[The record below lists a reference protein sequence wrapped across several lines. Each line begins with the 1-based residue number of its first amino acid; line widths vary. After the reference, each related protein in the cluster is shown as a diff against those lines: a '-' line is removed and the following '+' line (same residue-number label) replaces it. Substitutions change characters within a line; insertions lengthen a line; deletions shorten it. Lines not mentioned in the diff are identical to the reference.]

1 MIHKNQRRR
10 SKLDIIIDIL
20 ESTQEGVR
28 KSRIAGLAN
37 LNYKYVMRYVDCLVR
52 HGMLDEAR
60 EGIYVITPKGLA
72 LKSSYDEIMGIVRS
86 VIS

>member
-20 ESTQEGVR
+20 ESSQEGVR

-37 LNYKYVMRYVDCLVR
+37 LNYKYVMRYVDGLVR
-52 HGMLDEAR
+52 HGLLDEED
-60 EGIYVITPKGLA
+60 EGIYVVTPKGRA
-72 LKSSYDEIMGIVRS
+72 FKSHYEEIMTVVKSIVG
-86 VIS
+86 